1 MITKTDRFGIVVASN
16 RQDPTRPSS
25 QGRQSRVGR
34 LIAYAAVMLSTAVSA
49 GAEAPLDT
57 QSRDAANSSP
67 PSSLFNA
74 ISKDG
79 DLMRDGLTIGGP
91 FVDRGPV
98 TSGGP
103 EYAFTEYLSWQQLRL
118 TFDLRVIHDREPIL
132 MALRAVRRTL
142 TAACDGQNAHHLTTG
157 ERIDRVVLS
166 QPYDALMSDVFP
178 RLFDE
183 GLIGTFECAPS
194 RKGTSPRISVSWETG
209 NRRPT
214 EIIPAHEWRFLV
226 EYVDRNLM
234 RAHQSRFEEH
244 RRKVD
249 ALRSRPSVGV
259 DVQVIADDLPT
270 ALLSRFKQP
279 LNRQRLPYPVCG
291 LITEV
296 RGPLVQ
302 VQIQSETVMLPAQK
316 IFPFSASRSA
326 DEMWR
331 LLDAKAPLQ
340 STCLK

>member
-1 MITKTDRFGIVVASN
+1 
-16 RQDPTRPSS
+16 
-25 QGRQSRVGR
+25 
-34 LIAYAAVMLSTAVSA
+34 
-49 GAEAPLDT
+49 
-57 QSRDAANSSP
+57 
-67 PSSLFNA
+67 
-74 ISKDG
+74 
-79 DLMRDGLTIGGP
+79 MRDGLKIGGP
-91 FVDRGPV
+91 FTDRGPV

-103 EYAFTEYLSWQQLRL
+103 EYAFTEYLPWQQLRL
-118 TFDLRVIHDREPIL
+118 TFDLRVIHDRAFIL
-132 MALRAVRRTL
+132 MALRAVRRLL
-142 TAACDGQNAHHLTTG
+142 TTACDGQNVYHLTTG
-157 ERIDRVVLS
+157 ERVGRVVLS
-166 QPYDALMSDVFP
+166 QPYDDLMSDVLP
-178 RLFDE
+178 HLFDE
-183 GLIGTFECAPS
+183 GLLGTFECTPS
-194 RKGTSPRISVSWETG
+194 RNGTSPRISVSWETG

-214 EIIPAHEWRFLV
+214 EVIPAHEWRFLI
-226 EYVDRNLM
+226 EYVDRDLM
-234 RAHQSRFEEH
+234 RAHQGRFDEH

-279 LNRQRLPYPVCG
+279 SNRQRLPYPVCG

-302 VQIQSETVMLPAQK
+302 VQIQSETVMLPTRK
-316 IFPFSASRSA
+316 IFPFSASGSA

>member
-1 MITKTDRFGIVVASN
+1 MITKTDRRVVIASN
-16 RQDPTRPSS
+16 RQDPPRPSA
-25 QGRQSRVGR
+25 QGRQSRLGR
-34 LIAYAAVMLSTAVSA
+34 MIASTAVMLSTAVSA
-49 GAEAPLDT
+49 GAEAPHDAG
-57 QSRDAANSSP
+57 SRDTANASP

-91 FVDRGPV
+91 FVDRAPV

-103 EYAFTEYLSWQQLRL
+103 EYAFTEYLPWQQLRL

-157 ERIDRVVLS
+157 ERVGRVVLF

-194 RKGTSPRISVSWETG
+194 RKGTSPRISVTWETG

-214 EIIPAHEWRFLV
+214 EVIPAHEWRFLV

-234 RAHQSRFEEH
+234 QTHLSRFDEH
-244 RRKVD
+244 KRKVD

-279 LNRQRLPYPVCG
+279 SNRERLPYPVCG

-302 VQIQSETVMLPAQK
+302 VQIQAETVMLPIRK
-316 IFPFSASRSA
+316 IFPVNSTGSA

-340 STCLK
+340 STCLR